1 LRGFARA
8 TVRACGAALAGVKDS
23 RESINTIRKP
33 HSDFRR
39 VMLSA
44 VS

>member
-23 RESINTIRKP
+23 RESINTIP
-33 HSDFRR
+33 NHIPTFD
-39 VMLSA
+39 V
-44 VS
+44 